1 MNISHFLSGAVV
13 ALFLAL
19 PSPAWSRDR
28 GDHGRHGGRGWHGDN
43 HKHSGHHYSGH
54 RYRHYG
60 SSYYRGY
67 GYPYRGYGY
76 GYPYGYG
83 YGYPYA
89 GFGLSFTTRPSYVY
103 SSRVYNGRQ
112 AYGYSDSLAADVQ
125 QELRRRGYYRG
136 SIDGDIGPA
145 SRAAIRRYQAD
156 RGLSVTGRIDSTLL
170 RSLDID

>member
-1 MNISHFLSGAVV
+1 MNISHFLSAALT

-28 GDHGRHGGRGWHGDN
+28 GDHGHHKGGHGWHGDH
-43 HKHSGHHYSGH
+43 HKHSGHHHGH
-54 RYRHYG
+54 G
-60 SSYYRGY
+60 SSHYRGY

-76 GYPYGYG
+76 GYPYRGYG

-89 GFGLSFTTRPSYVY
+89 GFGLSFTTRPSYYY
-103 SSRVYNGRQ
+103 SSRVYNGRP